1 MLGWTAFRIQ
11 KTRRPSPVTRERPAC
26 EKTSRPLESVTPS
39 AYAAEEMTPGLLLI
53 GHHLLYCFTLS
64 PIRQGSVNGFVSS
77 SERMCVVGEGGKR
90 RAAELAAG
98 VIGGHADA
106 RDRGSARARP
116 VGRAPERH
124 TPRGPSAVA
133 VAGAGR
139 PEPADLAPTGA
150 RGPGAALDPPAQP
163 GP

>member
-1 MLGWTAFRIQ
+1 MPAPFSSAGGA
-11 KTRRPSPVTRERPAC
+11 RRAWR
-26 EKTSRPLESVTPS
+26 
-39 AYAAEEMTPGLLLI
+39 
-53 GHHLLYCFTLS
+53 
-64 PIRQGSVNGFVSS
+64 S

-150 RGPGAALDPPAQP
+150 RGPGAVLDPPAQP
-163 GP
+163 GPGGAAGAAGEPGRDGR